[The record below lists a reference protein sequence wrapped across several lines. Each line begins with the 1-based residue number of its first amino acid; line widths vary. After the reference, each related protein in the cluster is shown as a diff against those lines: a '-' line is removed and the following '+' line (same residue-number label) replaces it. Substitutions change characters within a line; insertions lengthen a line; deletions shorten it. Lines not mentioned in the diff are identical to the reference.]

1 MEPVPWMYIR
11 KYDVESAKMTYY
23 AQQNGIKVTK
33 KQIADTRPMRATEA
47 LRVARDNDV
56 LIVADAVRG
65 VVHLNLVSGVLI
77 ELYRTA
83 RSSV

>member
-23 AQQNGIKVTK
+23 AQQNGIKITK
-33 KQIADTRPMRATEA
+33 KQIADTRPVRATEA

-56 LIVADAVRG
+56 LIVADAVR
-65 VVHLNLVSGVLI
+65 
-77 ELYRTA
+77 
-83 RSSV
+83 